1 MSTEPK
7 ALIYSSGEAKK
18 KGRSFQ
24 AYPLAYARWDGK
36 AMDQPLVNPLLF
48 ITAASTEE
56 MIPFRQNV
64 DLGRPLTIFGE
75 AHYASGVTVELQRS
89 AGYLVRDSAIEEDA
103 ATVVTWY
110 LPEYVDLLPPSTA
123 TSADGIA
130 FVTMPAHRDLA
141 DVLVGQEAETRIALT
156 HLAKLGYPREYVTR
170 EHVAL
175 AAMVVAQLVRR
186 GDVPIPDRL
195 TFRAQLLFAALAAGH
210 ASFSVPSPWREAT
223 WGQHK
228 AVGYSSV
235 VNGAAMHTGVAVR
248 ISAASLEA
256 LVVEQVR
263 IFERAMRPATRG
275 GARGA
280 A

>member
-1 MSTEPK
+1 MTTEPK

-36 AMDQPLVNPLLF
+36 AMDQPLTNPLLL
-48 ITAASTEE
+48 IVASSTEE

-64 DLGRPLTIFGE
+64 ELGRPLTIFGGP
-75 AHYASGVTVELQRS
+75 HYASGVAVELQRS
-89 AGYLVRDSAIEEDA
+89 AGYVMRDSAVEEDA
-103 ATVVTWY
+103 AIVVTWY
-110 LPEYVDLLPPSTA
+110 LPEYIELMPPSTV

-130 FVTMPAHRDLA
+130 FVTMPAHQDLR
-141 DVLVGQEAETRIALT
+141 DVLVGQETETSIALA
-156 HLAKLGYPREYVTR
+156 HLAKLGYPSEYVTR

-175 AAMVVAQLVRR
+175 GALTVAQLGRR

-195 TFRAQLLFAALAAGH
+195 TFRAQLLFAMLTAGH

-228 AVGYSSV
+228 AVGFSSV
-235 VNGAAMHTGVAVR
+235 VNGAAMHTGVAVK
-248 ISAASLEA
+248 ISAATLEA

-263 IFERAMRPATRG
+263 IFERSVRTSARG